1 MGIHGPFCIF
11 WANLTP
17 VSISGPGWTLSN
29 ANGSISVPASVPG
42 DAHAALAAA
51 GIIADI
57 YYRFNDLKLSWVANE
72 SWAWGREL
80 PALPGSAGSGK
91 WVPGLLTQGGPRGVT
106 C

>member
-17 VSISGPGWTLSN
+17 VSLSGPGWTLSN

-57 YYRFNDLKLSWVANE
+57 YYRFNDLKLSWVAND

-91 WVPGLLTQGGPRGVT
+91 WVPGLLTQGDPGAT